1 MNMIKCAGHVTR
13 TGMLISAYTVP
24 FNKPDGMR
32 DIGRLKG
39 TQQCVIKMN
48 MKYITMDRAELAK
61 DSLLAGCC

>member
-1 MNMIKCAGHVTR
+1 
-13 TGMLISAYTVP
+13 MLISAYTVP